1 MGGARKKQPTAPPPS
16 QNVLNCLF
24 SKRQVKVE
32 RNPDDD
38 EPHHKE
44 PPGGAHEP
52 APIQEETQEAEEP
65 REASLGP

>member
-1 MGGARKKQPTAPPPS
+1 MGGARKKQPTPPPS
-16 QNVLNCLF
+16 QNIVNCLF

-44 PPGGAHEP
+44 PPGGEHEP